1 VIPMDN
7 KPMFI
12 KVEEYKEVKQMIDL
26 LKGKLK
32 EAKQVL
38 GDIEELKK
46 QEEQQTIQWT
56 SELDEVEQRVELM
69 DTILLDSNR

>member
-1 VIPMDN
+1 MDN

-26 LKGKLK
+26 LKGKLN

-46 QEEQQTIQWT
+46 QEEQQTIQWR

>member
-1 VIPMDN
+1 
-7 KPMFI
+7 MFI
-12 KVEEYKEVKQMIDL
+12 KVEEYKEVKQIIDL
-26 LKGKLK
+26 LKDKLK

-46 QEEQQTIQWT
+46 QEEQQTIQWR

>member
-1 VIPMDN
+1 MDN

-46 QEEQQTIQWT
+46 QEEQQTIQWR

>member
-1 VIPMDN
+1 MDN

-12 KVEEYKEVKQMIDL
+12 KVEEYKEVKQIIDL
-26 LKGKLK
+26 LKDKLK

-46 QEEQQTIQWT
+46 QEEQQTIQWR

>member
-1 VIPMDN
+1 MDN